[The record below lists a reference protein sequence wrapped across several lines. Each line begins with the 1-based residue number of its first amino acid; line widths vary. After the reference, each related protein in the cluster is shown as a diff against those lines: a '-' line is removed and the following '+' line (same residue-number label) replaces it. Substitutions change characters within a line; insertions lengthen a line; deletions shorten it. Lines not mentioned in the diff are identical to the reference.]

1 MDDKSS
7 QEALIGFVP
16 YNWQIKPLM
25 HFLSRITYG
34 FTNPMPDT
42 KAGPWKITAKDV
54 INGSINYETA
64 RHTCHEDF
72 ESLLTSKSKPN
83 VGDILLTKDAT
94 IGRVAVVDRENICIN
109 QSVALLQPNHE
120 IIPYFLKYL
129 LESPFYQKL
138 IENDA
143 HGTTIKHVYITKID
157 KMKIAVPPLKQ
168 QKVIVN
174 ILRSLDDKIELN
186 RRMNQT
192 LEQMAQDLFNHYFVD
207 NIDPDNLPEGWKRG
221 RLGDYIE
228 TISKTHKFPKPTIIF
243 LNTSD
248 ILDGK
253 VLHRD
258 YRLVAELPGQA
269 KKSIKTND
277 ILFSE
282 IRPANKRFAFINF
295 DSEDYVVSTKLMVL
309 RSKTDIDS
317 LFFYFLLT
325 RNETLSHLQN
335 IAESRSGTF
344 PQITFDQLKE
354 IEFNIPCDDFLK
366 TFTNESLQPLY
377 QMIFNNDKE
386 IKTLSLLRDTLL
398 PKLMSGEIDVG
409 ALMKKEK
416 QQIEN
421 LETV

>member
-1 MDDKSS
+1 MCLWKKYKLGELIDIQNGYAFKSNDLKTHGLPIIKIKNIQPPDISFDDADYYADKINGRLIPFLIKKKDILISMTGSHVSQFSSAVGKVGRYGFDKPALLNQRVGKLFSKNKSRLN
-7 QEALIGFVP
+7 EDFLYYLIARPEVQFELATNAGGSANQANISP
-16 YNWQIKPLM
+16 QQIKSLEFEIPDIKTQTRIASI
-25 HFLSRITYG
+25 LS
-34 FTNPMPDT
+34 
-42 KAGPWKITAKDV
+42 
-54 INGSINYETA
+54 
-64 RHTCHEDF
+64 
-72 ESLLTSKSKPN
+72 
-83 VGDILLTKDAT
+83 
-94 IGRVAVVDRENICIN
+94 
-109 QSVALLQPNHE
+109 
-120 IIPYFLKYL
+120 
-129 LESPFYQKL
+129 
-138 IENDA
+138 
-143 HGTTIKHVYITKID
+143 
-157 KMKIAVPPLKQ
+157 
-168 QKVIVN
+168 
-174 ILRSLDDKIELN
+174 SLDDKIELN

-192 LEQMAQDLFNHYFVD
+192 LEQLAQALFNHYFVD
-207 NIDPDNLPEGWKRG
+207 NIDLDNLPKGWKRAK
-221 RLGDYIE
+221 LGDYIE
-228 TISKTHKFPKPTIIF
+228 TISKTHKFPKPRIIF

-258 YRLVAELPGQA
+258 YRLVDELPGQA

-386 IKTLSLLRDTLL
+386 IKTLSLLREILL
-398 PKLMSGEIDVG
+398 PKLMSGEIDVD
-409 ALMKKEK
+409 ALMKEEE
-416 QQIEN
+416 QRIEN
-421 LETV
+421 LETA